1 MQKLS
6 RTICVKQ
13 WQLFLMLGLS
23 GFAIGN
29 VLAKIT
35 TALGF

>member
-1 MQKLS
+1 MNH
-6 RTICVKQ
+6 TITLKR
-13 WQLFLMLGLS
+13 WQAFVLLGLS

-29 VLAKIT
+29 VLAKLT

>member
-1 MQKLS
+1 MYKLNQAV
-6 RTICVKQ
+6 CVKQ
-13 WQLFLMLGLS
+13 WQVFLMLGLS

>member
-1 MQKLS
+1 MNEIM
-6 RTICVKQ
+6 TIKR
-13 WQLFLMLGLS
+13 WQAYILLGLS

-29 VLAKIT
+29 VLAKLI

>member
-6 RTICVKQ
+6 RTIPVKQ
-13 WQLFLMLGLS
+13 WQLCLMLGLS